1 MSNLIDTLLNVMVFA
16 FIGLLI
22 WLYFK
27 PRPSDASVDALVTF
41 RFVSSSPECARCTE
55 KTLRHSWS
63 IELDEI
69 ARRIRPELFPF

>member
-27 PRPSDASVDALVTF
+27 PRPSTRDD
-41 RFVSSSPECARCTE
+41 
-55 KTLRHSWS
+55 
-63 IELDEI
+63 
-69 ARRIRPELFPF
+69 